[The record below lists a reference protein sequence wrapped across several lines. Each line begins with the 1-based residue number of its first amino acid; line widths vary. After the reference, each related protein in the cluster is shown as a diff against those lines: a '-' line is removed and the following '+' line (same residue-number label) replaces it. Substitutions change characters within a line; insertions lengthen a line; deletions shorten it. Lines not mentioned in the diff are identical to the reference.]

1 MKKLKRIFDVKYDLS
16 WTCGVELSQLRE
28 DIDAIEKLGATSVN
42 IEIVSEYGNDYVSAK
57 AFALR
62 EETDEECIER
72 IQQQAKSAEKFKQME
87 LAQLEILKL
96 KYGQ

>member
-1 MKKLKRIFDVKYDLS
+1 MKKQVRNFEVNYTLYWS
-16 WTCGVELSQLRE
+16 YGVELSRLRE
-28 DIDAIEKLGATSVN
+28 DIDAIEKLGATRVD
-42 IEIVSEYGNDYVSAK
+42 IEIESEYGNDYITTK

-87 LAQLEILKL
+87 LDQFEKLKL